1 MRKPPHRNAAPWLG
15 KWAPNLLVHRRLAV
29 LCSHFNHLHSAVEG
43 VRELAGGMNLR
54 RKFLLSLALV
64 IAALTCGTLLTVQQS
79 VKAHAQQQ
87 VEADVRNS
95 ILTFQVMVQQ
105 QRMVLSRKAELLA
118 TLAALR
124 NGDNTA
130 IQDASQDPWQSE
142 DCDLFAMVDAQ
153 GRITALQT
161 RILGMSAG
169 VAKDAIG
176 SLLRNADGQNW
187 WVSGRQIYQ
196 IEVRPYYEDP
206 PINHILLGE
215 VVVGREIDSGRA
227 RDLGRVL
234 SSEVLFRYGVDTVVS
249 SFTPLDETEISEQ
262 LKSGAVPNRVQ
273 LGGKELFTKSVEL
286 TPGAHPSLGLT
297 VLKSDEEELASLAR
311 LNRMLL
317 SLGLFAVLGGGA
329 IVYVI
334 SDTFTRPLGTLV
346 EGVHALEQG
355 DFTYPLAAIG
365 KDEVARVTRAFE
377 GMRNTLER
385 NEAQRQQYVTELKQ
399 LHLGTL
405 TALARAIDAK
415 SHWTA
420 GHSER
425 VTSWAVKIA
434 SAMGLSEHELE
445 IIHRG
450 GLLHDVGKI
459 GIPRAILNKRG
470 KLTDEEVRQVRE
482 HVPVGARILEPI
494 PGFAECMP
502 IILQHHEWVDGSG
515 YPEGLAGG
523 EISLHARIFAVADCY
538 DALISDRPYR
548 SGMSPERV
556 KEIIRA
562 GVGKQFD
569 PAAVETFLSLLEH
582 ESREEAAEDVSTS
595 LVGVA

>member
-1 MRKPPHRNAAPWLG
+1 
-15 KWAPNLLVHRRLAV
+15 
-29 LCSHFNHLHSAVEG
+29 
-43 VRELAGGMNLR
+43 
-54 RKFLLSLALV
+54 
-64 IAALTCGTLLTVQQS
+64 
-79 VKAHAQQQ
+79 
-87 VEADVRNS
+87 
-95 ILTFQVMVQQ
+95 
-105 QRMVLSRKAELLA
+105 
-118 TLAALR
+118 
-124 NGDNTA
+124 
-130 IQDASQDPWQSE
+130 
-142 DCDLFAMVDAQ
+142 
-153 GRITALQT
+153 
-161 RILGMSAG
+161 
-169 VAKDAIG
+169 
-176 SLLRNADGQNW
+176 
-187 WVSGRQIYQ
+187 
-196 IEVRPYYEDP
+196 
-206 PINHILLGE
+206 
-215 VVVGREIDSGRA
+215 
-227 RDLGRVL
+227 
-234 SSEVLFRYGVDTVVS
+234 
-249 SFTPLDETEISEQ
+249 
-262 LKSGAVPNRVQ
+262 
-273 LGGKELFTKSVEL
+273 
-286 TPGAHPSLGLT
+286 
-297 VLKSDEEELASLAR
+297 
-311 LNRMLL
+311 MLL

-329 IVYVI
+329 LVYVI

-365 KDEVARVTRAFE
+365 KDEVARLTRAFE

-385 NEAQRQQYVTELKQ
+385 NEAQRQQHVTELKQ

-425 VTSWAVKIA
+425 VTSWAMKIA

-459 GIPRAILNKRG
+459 GIPRAILDKRG

-482 HVPVGARILEPI
+482 HVHVGARILEPI

-556 KEIIRA
+556 KKIIRA

-582 ESREEAAEDVSTS
+582 ENREEAAEDVSTS